1 MKNMFFLFIALTYSV
16 SIRAGG
22 NELTRSSNIPGTS
35 TSQTEVDNNKDQT
48 IIDDF
53 LGLCRNQLQ
62 EVTTQLGRLDQ
73 TTRTI
78 ILNSLYYSEVY
89 TKGLAELDVVSSWA
103 QRDPHTVAVLIASIS
118 QKR

>member
-1 MKNMFFLFIALTYSV
+1 MKNMFFLFITLTCGMSL
-16 SIRAGG
+16 RAGG
-22 NELTRSSNIPGTS
+22 NELTRSSNTPGTS
-35 TSQTEVDNNKDQT
+35 ASQTEADNKKDQK

-53 LGLCRNQLQ
+53 LGQCRNQLQ

-78 ILNSLYYSEVY
+78 ISNSLYYSEVY
-89 TKGLAELDVVSSWA
+89 TEGLTNLDIVSSWA
-103 QRDPHTVAVLIASIS
+103 QREPHTVAVLIASIS